1 MSENKEHFR
10 HIMLFY
16 FRKGKNAL
24 QTREKICA
32 VYGTDAVDDSTC
44 RKWFRKFKQ
53 GNFNLKDALHVGR
66 PVTTNIDQMKTLI
79 DNNRHATTYDI
90 AQTLNVTA
98 MTISRHTR
106 KLGLIKKLDTW
117 VPHQLTEKNITDRIS
132 LCKSLLER
140 YKNEPFLNRL
150 ITGDEKWIVYNNV
163 SRKRSWSKSGEP
175 AQSIAKAGLHPKKVM
190 LCIWWDMKGIVYFE
204 LLPPNKTIDSGV
216 YCLQL
221 EKLNNAI
228 KEKKPGLANRKGV
241 VFLHDNARPHTSMQ
255 TKNKLLQLG
264 WEVLRHP
271 PYSPDLAPTDFYLFR
286 SLQNALNGINLPDMQ
301 SCQNFLNDFFS
312 QKNAEFYKKGI
323 FKLPKRWEK
332 VINEN
337 GQYVIN

>member
-1 MSENKEHFR
+1 
-10 HIMLFY
+10 
-16 FRKGKNAL
+16 
-24 QTREKICA
+24 
-32 VYGTDAVDDSTC
+32 
-44 RKWFRKFKQ
+44 
-53 GNFNLKDALHVGR
+53 
-66 PVTTNIDQMKTLI
+66 
-79 DNNRHATTYDI
+79 
-90 AQTLNVTA
+90 

-117 VPHQLTEKNITDRIS
+117 VPHQLTDKNITDRIS
-132 LCKSLLER
+132 VCKSLLER

-163 SRKRSWSKSGEP
+163 SRKRSWSKPGEP

-190 LCIWWDMKGIVYFE
+190 LCIWWDMKGVVYFE

-228 KEKKPGLANRKGV
+228 KEKRPELANRKGV

-264 WEVLRHP
+264 WDVLRHP
-271 PYSPDLAPTDFYLFR
+271 PYSPDLAPTDFHVFR

-312 QKNAEFYKKGI
+312 QKTTEFYKKGI
-323 FKLPKRWEK
+323 FKLPERWQK